1 MTYKGYI
8 ARIEYSEE
16 DSCLVGR
23 VLGIRDIITFHGNSV
38 KEMQKALKEAV
49 DFYLETEPNP
59 QKPFSGKFNLR
70 IAPELHA
77 KASLKAEA
85 SGKSLN
91 QWVSEAID
99 KVLVENRL

>member
-1 MTYKGYI
+1 MTYKGYT
-8 ARIEYSEE
+8 ARIEYGEE
-16 DSCLVGR
+16 DGCLIGR

-38 KEMQKALKEAV
+38 KEMQRAFMEAI
-49 DFYLETEPNP
+49 DFYLETEANP

-70 IAPELHA
+70 IPPELHA
-77 KASLKAEA
+77 KASLKAEE

-99 KVLVENRL
+99 KALTESRL